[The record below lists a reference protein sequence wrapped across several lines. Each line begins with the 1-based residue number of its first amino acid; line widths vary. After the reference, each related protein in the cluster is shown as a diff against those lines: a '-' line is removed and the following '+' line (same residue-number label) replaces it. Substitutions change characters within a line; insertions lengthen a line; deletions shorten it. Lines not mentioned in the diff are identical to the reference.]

1 MKIGTKVT
9 LTQYNGLGRRIITKG
24 TIVGLIKD
32 LNGSERAVM
41 EGNDGEFY
49 VKLVG
54 FFTVI

>member
-1 MKIGTKVT
+1 MKVGTKVT
-9 LTQYNGLGRRIITKG
+9 LTQYNGLGQRIITMG

-41 EGNDGEFY
+41 EANDGEFY
-49 VKLVG
+49 VKLAS